1 MLSKRAK
8 YGLKALLA
16 LSRQRQRGPV
26 PIAELATSEQVPR
39 KFLEQILVEL
49 RNQGI
54 VQSQRGPGGGYSL
67 RQAPEQVTLARVV
80 RLFDGPLAP
89 VPCASLHFY
98 QPCTDCRDERSCGV
112 RLVMREVRDST
123 ARILEGTTL
132 ADLVAKV
139 ERERAAT
146 VRSQKSEQAR
156 RRRRARSS

>member
-16 LSRQRQRGPV
+16 LSRQHRRGPV
-26 PIAELATSEQVPR
+26 AIAELAQSEQVPR

-67 RQAPEQVTLARVV
+67 RLPPEQVTLARVV

-98 QPCTDCRDERSCGV
+98 QPCTDCGDERSCGV
-112 RLVMREVRDST
+112 RLVMKEVRDST

-132 ADLVAKV
+132 ADLVTRV
-139 ERERAAT
+139 ELERAAT
-146 VRSQKSEQAR
+146 DRSRKREQAR
-156 RRRRARSS
+156 RRQRARSS